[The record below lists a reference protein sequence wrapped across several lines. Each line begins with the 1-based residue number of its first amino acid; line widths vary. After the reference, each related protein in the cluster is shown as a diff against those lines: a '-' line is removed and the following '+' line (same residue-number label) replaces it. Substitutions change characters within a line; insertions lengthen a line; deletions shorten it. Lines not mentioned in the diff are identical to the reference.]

1 MRKLN
6 QNGLAHLFLVVF
18 LLVVVAV
25 VGFAGWRVLS
35 SKKDKPASDSSQ
47 TNNSGGSDSASAVY
61 WNFDGSK
68 WNASDTPPSCPEP
81 LKLTNSPVDVSK
93 ATAILYPGQTRGN
106 NYKPHGGFRFDGSKN
121 EDISVKVPMDAY
133 VTKGSR
139 YIEQG
144 ETQYMFFFVN
154 SCGIEYKFDHL
165 LTLSSTFQALA
176 DKLPAAK
183 VDDSRT
189 TDFDPPVAVK
199 AGDVIATAVGFKK
212 TGNASV
218 DFGVYDLRAPNAA
231 SKNSIYATTHDQYK
245 ETDFFGI
252 CWFDLLPG
260 SDAGTVKSLPA
271 ADGQSGKTSD
281 YCK

>member
-1 MRKLN
+1 MKKLG
-6 QNGLAHLFLVVF
+6 QNGSHLIAVALA
-18 LLVVVAV
+18 LVVVAA
-25 VGFAGWRVLS
+25 VGFVGWRVLS
-35 SKKDKPASDSSQ
+35 SKKDKSTSNSSQ
-47 TNNSGGSDSASAVY
+47 TNNTGGSDAASVAY

-68 WNASDTPPSCPEP
+68 WNASATPPSCPDP

-93 ATAILYPGQTRGN
+93 ASSILYPGQTRGN

-121 EDISVKVPMDAY
+121 DEIMVKAPMDAY

-144 ETQYMFFFVN
+144 ETQYMFFFIAP
-154 SCGIEYKFDHL
+154 CGIMYKFDHL

-176 DKLPAAK
+176 DKLPEAK

-189 TDFDPPVAVK
+189 TDYDPPVAVK
-199 AGDVIATAVGFKK
+199 AGEVIATAVGFKK
-212 TGNASV
+212 TTNVAV
-218 DFGVYDLRAPNAA
+218 DFGVYDLREPNAA
-231 SKNSIYATTHDQYK
+231 SKNSLYATTHDQYK

-260 SDAGTVKSLPA
+260 GDAQAVKSLPA
-271 ADGQSGKTSD
+271 GDSGSGKTSD